1 MVGSSIHENMW
12 VRAPRAA
19 AANCG
24 ALSTAGWLGSFG
36 EPNLAGL
43 LEASRKCA

>member
-24 ALSTAGWLGSFG
+24 AASGSLGSFR